1 MFPWQSGSDGREET
15 QVIHLNPLS
24 GEWGDDYSSLQ
35 RHISLAIAY
44 NIWTYYHSTG
54 DLTFMQ
60 AYGAE
65 MLLDITKFW
74 ASKAEKDDR
83 DHRYHIDR
91 VMGPDEFHEK
101 LPGDDHG
108 GLRDNAYTNI
118 MVSWLM
124 SRAFQILQ
132 DLPEKEKK
140 RIMKALS
147 LEEKDLS
154 RWKEIMQGLALH
166 ISEDG
171 VVEQFQ
177 GYFGLKELDW
187 DHYREKY
194 GDIHRLDR
202 ILKAEDRSPDAYK
215 LSKQADF
222 LMTFYNL
229 GEQEVTHLIQTL
241 GYQVPQDYFRTNF
254 DYYLHRTS
262 HGSTLSRLVHARLAW
277 KMGDRETGWGL
288 YLDAL
293 RSDLVDIQGG
303 TTGEGIHCGVMAGT
317 VVDVIFTYA
326 GLEINGEIPS
336 LYPTL
341 PERWK
346 SLEFGFRFRGL
357 RYRVKIIG
365 KMITIS
371 CHGGGKE
378 KIKVDICGTLYTL
391 SEDKPETI
399 TIP

>member
-1 MFPWQSGSDGREET
+1 
-15 QVIHLNPLS
+15 
-24 GEWGDDYSSLQ
+24 
-35 RHISLAIAY
+35 
-44 NIWTYYHSTG
+44 
-54 DLTFMQ
+54 
-60 AYGAE
+60 
-65 MLLDITKFW
+65 
-74 ASKAEKDDR
+74 
-83 DHRYHIDR
+83 
-91 VMGPDEFHEK
+91 MGPDEFHEK
-101 LPGDDHG
+101 LPGSDHG

-124 SRAFQILQ
+124 SRSFRILEE
-132 DLPEKEKK
+132 LPEKEKM
-140 RIMKALS
+140 RIMKTLS
-147 LEEKDLS
+147 LEEEDLS
-154 RWKEIMQGLALH
+154 LWKEVMHGLALQ
-166 ISEDG
+166 ISKDG
-171 VVEQFQ
+171 VVEQFE

-229 GEQEVTHLIQTL
+229 GEKEVSHLIQTL
-241 GYQVPQDYFRTNF
+241 GYRIPQDYFRTNF

-277 KMGDRETGWGL
+277 KMGDKETGWGL

-317 VVDVIFTYA
+317 VVDVVYTYA
-326 GLEINGEIPS
+326 GLEINGDIPG
-336 LYPTL
+336 LHPTL

-346 SLEFGFRFRGL
+346 SLEFGFLFRGL
-357 RYRVKIIG
+357 RYQVRISG
-365 KMITIS
+365 KKLTIS
-371 CHGGGKE
+371 CMGCGKKE
-378 KIKVDICGTLYTL
+378 IKVDICGTLYSL
-391 SEDKPETI
+391 AEDKPETI